1 MNFTDIFTSGDVT
14 CPFMPGPPA
23 NQAADIQRV
32 IDAYTVDIVPEEN
45 LNRCTDQY
53 SIEWDR
59 VHSHLLP
66 KMPKRHNYGLGK
78 EKGKII
84 DKYLLGLREKPPIEY
99 VAEFLCNIFHYEPK
113 TDTHE
118 AYFCDGMGRTFYET
132 ILHLF
137 SSRTNTYDNVS
148 ELRTKFNSR
157 ARNSRGDFACFGSN
171 SVTVD
176 EMREFINFFYNYFQE
191 NHDLEFNYFTFHYY
205 YRTDETGQRPV
216 PELLNE
222 FMND

>member
-1 MNFTDIFTSGDVT
+1 
-14 CPFMPGPPA
+14 MPGPPA

-32 IDAYTVDIVPEEN
+32 INAYTVDIVPEESPKDYFQEN
-45 LNRCTDQY
+45 
-53 SIEWDR
+53 SIEWDT
-59 VHSHLLP
+59 VYPHLLP

-78 EKGKII
+78 EKGKMI

-137 SSRTNTYDNVS
+137 SSRTSTYDNMS
-148 ELRTKFNSR
+148 QLRTKFTSR

-176 EMREFINFFYNYFQE
+176 EMREFIHFFYNYFQE

-205 YRTDETGQRPV
+205 YRTDETGQRPI

-222 FMND
+222 FMNH